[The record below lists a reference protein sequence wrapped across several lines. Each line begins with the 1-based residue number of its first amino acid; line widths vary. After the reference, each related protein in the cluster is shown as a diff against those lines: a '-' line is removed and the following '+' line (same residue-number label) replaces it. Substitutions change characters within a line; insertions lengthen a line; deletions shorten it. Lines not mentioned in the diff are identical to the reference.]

1 METVVG
7 HTNTGKLGSSV
18 GVKHLLR
25 DGHPLLSA
33 DGMRRS
39 LDMPFDAVLEVRQT
53 VRKAFGTAIST
64 NVKPLITAVST
75 EQSVVF

>member
-7 HTNTGKLGSSV
+7 HTKAGNLGSSV

-33 DGMRRS
+33 DGIRRS
-39 LDMPFDAVLEVRQT
+39 LDMLFDAVLEVWQT
-53 VRKAFGTAIST
+53 VSKALGTAI
-64 NVKPLITAVST
+64 
-75 EQSVVF
+75 